1 MVEALRNFLSRHLFS
16 PLQGMTAGAWW
27 SVLRRNRF
35 AVDPRY
41 WPRAAFQTAVSLTN
55 EGFARWED
63 AAHGRTD
70 DAGVVEAPLFI
81 LGHFRSGTTH
91 LHNLLALDP
100 QFAFPTLYQTLY
112 PRSFRTTQ
120 AFIPRLGGFLLLRTR
135 PHDNVALD
143 FGVPNEDELAI
154 CADSGLSPY
163 MGWVFPRH
171 AEFYDRFWTFEEA
184 TADEIGRWKSS
195 LVRFVAK
202 LTADDNRP
210 LVLKSPPHTGRIRLL
225 LELFPDARFVHI
237 RRDPYTVFRS
247 TRHMYA
253 TTMRFWQ
260 LQVPASDDFD
270 DRILRIYRAMY
281 DAYFDQRDLI
291 PEGRSC
297 EIRYEDL
304 EADPIGQVGSI
315 YRALGLAG
323 FASVRPRLEGY
334 IDSIGG
340 YRKNRHPELPEGL
353 RRRISTE
360 WRRCF
365 EAWGYAAR

>member
-1 MVEALRNFLSRHLFS
+1 
-16 PLQGMTAGAWW
+16 
-27 SVLRRNRF
+27 
-35 AVDPRY
+35 
-41 WPRAAFQTAVSLTN
+41 
-55 EGFARWED
+55 
-63 AAHGRTD
+63 
-70 DAGVVEAPLFI
+70 
-81 LGHFRSGTTH
+81 
-91 LHNLLALDP
+91 
-100 QFAFPTLYQTLY
+100 
-112 PRSFRTTQ
+112 
-120 AFIPRLGGFLLLRTR
+120 
-135 PHDNVALD
+135 
-143 FGVPNEDELAI
+143 
-154 CADSGLSPY
+154 
-163 MGWVFPRH
+163 VFPRH
-171 AEFYDRFWTFEEA
+171 AAFYDRYWTFEAA
-184 TADEIGRWKSS
+184 TDDEVARWKSS
-195 LVRFVAK
+195 ITRFLAK
-202 LTADDNRP
+202 LISDTGRP

-260 LQVPASDDFD
+260 LQVSSSHDFD

-304 EADPIGQVGSI
+304 EADPIGQVGDI
-315 YRALGLAG
+315 YRALGLAD
-323 FASVRPRLEGY
+323 FESVRPRLQGY

-340 YRKNRHPELPEGL
+340 YRKNRHPELPEGQ

-360 WRRCF
+360 WRRSF